1 MTRRWRRAPLR
12 FMTAPMDAVAH
23 IPDVTDPI
31 ALFRGWFDEAIAQEP
46 DLPDAMSLATA
57 TPRGQPSVR
66 MVLLKDLSARGFV
79 FYTNAESRK
88 GKEIAANS
96 HAAICFHWKSLG
108 RQVRVEG
115 ILESVEEAEANAYW
129 ATRPRASQIA
139 GWASPQSQPLG
150 DRMTL
155 QRRVEEFETRFGDG
169 PIPRPPHWVGYRLK
183 PSSIEFWQNLPNRL
197 HERLVFYRDNERHW
211 RTERLYP

>member
-1 MTRRWRRAPLR
+1 MTS
-12 FMTAPMDAVAH
+12 PMNALAL
-23 IPDVTDPI
+23 IPEVTDPI
-31 ALFRGWFDEAIAQEP
+31 ALFRRWFDDAVAQEP
-46 DLPDAMSLATA
+46 DLPEAMSLATA
-57 TPRGQPSVR
+57 TPDGQPSVR

-88 GKEIAANS
+88 GKEIAANPR
-96 HAAICFHWKSLG
+96 AAICIHWKSLG
-108 RQVRVEG
+108 RQVRSEG
-115 ILESVEEAEANAYW
+115 ILEPVAEAAANAYW

-150 DRMTL
+150 DRATL
-155 QRRVEEFETRFGDG
+155 QRRVDEFDARFGDG
-169 PIPRPPHWVGYRLK
+169 LVPRPPHWTGYCLN

-197 HERLVFYRDNERHW
+197 HERLVFHRDGEIRW